1 MRRAEVAI
9 GVLDLVQMF
18 DQQIRTA
25 WFCAKQCFDFVPC
38 LIGQLAAFGVVT
50 PFAFARFPNAIAV
63 FFRCI
68 SGHVLSPHAK
78 SIKN

>member
-1 MRRAEVAI
+1 
-9 GVLDLVQMF
+9 
-18 DQQIRTA
+18 
-25 WFCAKQCFDFVPC
+25 
-38 LIGQLAAFGVVT
+38 VVT